1 MLVALLLL
9 LILGLIT
16 LFVLQNTLPVTVSF
30 LFWKF
35 EASLA
40 IVIFI
45 SVILGMIFVLALIF
59 AGRFKRFINK
69 KKV

>member
-1 MLVALLLL
+1 MLVAILLL

-69 KKV
+69 KKI

>member
-1 MLVALLLL
+1 MMVAILLL

>member
-1 MLVALLLL
+1 MLIAILLL

-45 SVILGMIFVLALIF
+45 SVILGMIFVLTIIF

-69 KKV
+69 K